1 MEENQVEVRQEAREN
16 VVPWTIVDTWL
27 GVGLLILINVGLL
40 IVVFLFQDEAKRI
53 AQGAGILFG
62 ELIYLL
68 PVLAI
73 LAAKRIGFSHLGF
86 GKFDSLTMGLGCGLI
101 VISYPIIIAHNML
114 LTFLGVNTQGEAVMK
129 MFSELKSP
137 VWLFLTAV
145 IVAPLVEEIFFR
157 GFLFQGFRQRYGWI
171 AALLLSSGI
180 FAAAHLDPVS
190 FIPTFVLGAVL
201 GYVYHRSNSLW
212 PSIILHFLNNG
223 FAMCAMLAAIRFPDM
238 FPS

>member
-1 MEENQVEVRQEAREN
+1 MEENRVEVSQEAQ
-16 VVPWTIVDTWL
+16 VYSVPWTIIDTWL
-27 GVGLLILINVGLL
+27 GVVLLILINVGMLVAL
-40 IVVFLFQDEAKRI
+40 FLFQDEAKQF

-68 PVLAI
+68 PVLVI
-73 LAAKRIGFSHLGF
+73 LAAKRIGLSHLGF
-86 GKFDSLTMGLGCGLI
+86 KKFDSLTMGLGCGLI

-137 VWLFLTAV
+137 VWLILAAV

-180 FAAAHLDPVS
+180 FAASHLDPVS
-190 FIPTFVLGAVL
+190 FIPTFILGVVL

-212 PSIILHFLNNG
+212 PSVILHFLNNG
-223 FAMCAMLAAIRFPDM
+223 FAMGAMLVAMRFPEL

>member
-1 MEENQVEVRQEAREN
+1 MEENQVEVRDEALK
-16 VVPWTIVDTWL
+16 VPWSIFDTWL
-27 GVGLLILINVGLL
+27 GVVLLALVNVGLL
-40 IVVFLFQDEAKRI
+40 VVLLLFQSEAQQL
-53 AQGAGILFG
+53 AQGPGVILA

-73 LAAKRIGFSHLGF
+73 LAAKRIGLSHLGF
-86 GKFDSLTMGLGCGLI
+86 KKFDSLTMGLGCGLI
-101 VISYPIIIAHNML
+101 VISYPLIIAHNFL
-114 LTFLGVNTQGEAVMK
+114 LTFLGVDTQGEAVMK

-137 VWLFLTAV
+137 VWLILTGV

-180 FAAAHLDPVS
+180 FAASHLDPVS
-190 FIPTFVLGAVL
+190 FIPTFILGAAL

-212 PSIILHFLNNG
+212 PSVILHFLNNG
-223 FAMCAMLAAIRFPDM
+223 FAMCAMLAAIRFPEI

>member
-1 MEENQVEVRQEAREN
+1 MEENQIEVPQEARGYS
-16 VVPWTIVDTWL
+16 VPWSIIDTWL
-27 GVGLLILINVGLL
+27 GIVLLIMINVGLL
-40 IVVFLFQDEAKRI
+40 VALFLFRDEAKQF
-53 AQGAGILFG
+53 AQGAGVVLA

-68 PVLAI
+68 PVLVIFAF
-73 LAAKRIGFSHLGF
+73 KRIHPRFLGF
-86 GKFDSLTMGLGCGLI
+86 EKFDLLTMGLGCGLI
-101 VISYPIIIAHNML
+101 AISYPLIIAHNLL
-114 LTFLGVNTQGEAVMK
+114 LTYLGVNTQGEAMMK

-137 VWLFLTAV
+137 VWLFATAV

-190 FIPTFVLGAVL
+190 FIPTFILGAVL

-212 PSIILHFLNNG
+212 PSVILHLLNNG
-223 FAMCAMLAAIRFPDM
+223 FAMCAMLVAMRFPEL

>member
-1 MEENQVEVRQEAREN
+1 MEENQIEVPQEARGYS
-16 VVPWTIVDTWL
+16 VPWSLIDTWL
-27 GVGLLILINVGLL
+27 GVVLLIVINVGLL
-40 IVVFLFQDEAKRI
+40 AGIFLFQDEVKRF
-53 AQGAGILFG
+53 AQGAGVLVG

-86 GKFDSLTMGLGCGLI
+86 RKFDSVTMGLGCGLI
-101 VISYPIIIAHNML
+101 VISYPLIIAHNLL
-114 LTFLGVNTQGEAVMK
+114 LTYLGANTQGEAMMK

-137 VWLFLTAV
+137 IWLILAAV
-145 IVAPLVEEIFFR
+145 IVAPFVEEMFFR
-157 GFLFQGFRQRYGWI
+157 GFLFQGFRQRYGWV

-212 PSIILHFLNNG
+212 PGIILHFLNNG
-223 FAMCAMLAAIRFPDM
+223 FAMGAMLAAMRFPEL